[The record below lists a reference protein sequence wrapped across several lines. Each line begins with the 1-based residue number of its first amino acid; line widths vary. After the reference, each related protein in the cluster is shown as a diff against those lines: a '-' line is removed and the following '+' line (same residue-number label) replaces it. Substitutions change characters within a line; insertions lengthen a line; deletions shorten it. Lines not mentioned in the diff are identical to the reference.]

1 MITVVV
7 VVRTKRKYLILPLS
21 TWSCRC
27 ALGQGLPSCIR
38 NYHNRQVLIII
49 VIIIK
54 AIVIFII
61 IVIIAIVIVIIVI
74 IIAIV
79 IVIIVMILFLILIIR
94 TTLLLSAI
102 VMKYEILKSLILQF
116 RSCFCRNCNFSFS
129 YLEMCSR
136 GPFQR
141 FSIHFQTPL
150 TPRKSGF
157 FFWKGSY
164 FMPNS

>member
-61 IVIIAIVIVIIVI
+61 IV